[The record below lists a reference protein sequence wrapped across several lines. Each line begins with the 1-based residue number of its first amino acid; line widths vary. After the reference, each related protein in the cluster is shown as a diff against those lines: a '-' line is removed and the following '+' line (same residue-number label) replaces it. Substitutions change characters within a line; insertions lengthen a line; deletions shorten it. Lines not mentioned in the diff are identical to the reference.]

1 MYDVLYQYLIQ
12 HKQVSLPGIGTFL
25 LNRKTAQADFA
36 NKLFLPPSYSF
47 VLDRNKDTPK
57 KKLFIWLSAVL
68 NISEWDAIKKVN
80 DFSFELKN
88 QVNAGNDI
96 KWKGIGVFRK
106 GLAGDIKFESEQLV
120 FEQPVPGEK
129 IIRENAEHTMMVGE
143 WERTSTEMT
152 ELLAQPGKETKR
164 SYWLTGAIIIGILII
179 FLVLYFFEHGL
190 KTSSLG
196 TQKKIPIQAAS
207 STYKQMQ

>member
-25 LNRKTAQADFA
+25 LSRKAAQADFA
-36 NKLFLPPSYSF
+36 NKLFLPPSYFF
-47 VLDRNKDTPK
+47 VLDKDNDTPK

-80 DFSFELKN
+80 DFSFELKK
-88 QVNAGNDI
+88 QVNTGNDI
-96 KWKGIGVFRK
+96 NWKGIGVFRK
-106 GLAGDIKFESEQLV
+106 GLAGDIKFEPEQLV

-129 IIRENAEHTMMVGE
+129 VIREKEEHTMMVGE
-143 WERTSTEMT
+143 WERTSTEMS

-164 SYWLTGAIIIGILII
+164 SYRWTGAIIVCILII
-179 FLVLYFFEHGL
+179 FLVIYFFERGL
-190 KTSSLG
+190 KTASLG
-196 TQKKIPIQAAS
+196 TQKKIPVQEAS
-207 STYKQMQ
+207 PTYKQMQ